1 MLGKTADDLLRRT
14 LLVNSKVAAVVGAAL
29 FLAAGPTA
37 ELFGLTVRF
46 GFGTAL
52 AVIFA
57 AGISQVLFAIGVG
70 QSDEQGAVD
79 GRVPKVALLINA
91 TWALGLAA
99 LLLTPP
105 HVPIA
110 GQVLLAI
117 AATVSAAFAALEGY
131 AMWSARPV
139 NSGSWV

>member
-1 MLGKTADDLLRRT
+1 MLGKTADKLLRGT

-29 FLAAGPTA
+29 FLAAGPAA

-57 AGISQVLFAIGVG
+57 AGISQVLFAIGIG
-70 QSDEQGAVD
+70 QSDEEGAVD
-79 GRVPKVALLINA
+79 DRVPKVALAINA

-99 LLLTPP
+99 LLIAPP
-105 HVPIA
+105 HLPVA
-110 GQVLLAI
+110 GQLLLGI
-117 AATVSAAFAALEGY
+117 AAAVAAGFAALEGY
-131 AMWSARPV
+131 AIWSSRPA
-139 NSGSWV
+139 NRSWV